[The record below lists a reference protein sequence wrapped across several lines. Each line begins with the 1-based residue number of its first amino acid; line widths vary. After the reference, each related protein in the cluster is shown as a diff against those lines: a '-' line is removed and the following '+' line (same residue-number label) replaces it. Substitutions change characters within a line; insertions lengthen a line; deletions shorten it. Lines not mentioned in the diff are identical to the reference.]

1 MAEAWATAVDA
12 ATDEEIVREVR
23 AGAFARFEVLVRRHA
38 ARARHAARTVLRN
51 ERDVED
57 AVQQALLQAFV
68 GLRTFDGA
76 ASFSTWLTRIA
87 LNEALMR
94 ARRARREA
102 RPAWTVLDGVASSA
116 SPPDEA
122 AATREALARVRRGI
136 ARLPTRHREV
146 LRLRHVDGLAI
157 ADVAAR
163 LGITVGA
170 AKLRL
175 HRARLVLRRAV
186 GDGAPELSE
195 RPDRRWTGSGRG

>member
-1 MAEAWATAVDA
+1 MDA
-12 ATDEEIVREVR
+12 ARAATLEEATDQEIVREVR

-38 ARARHAARTVLRN
+38 GRARHAARSVLRN

-76 ASFSTWLTRIA
+76 ASFATWLTRIA

-102 RPAWTVLDGVASSA
+102 RPGWAVLDGVASPA
-116 SPPDEA
+116 APPDEA
-122 AATREALARVRRGI
+122 AASREALAQVRRGI
-136 ARLPTRHREV
+136 ARLPASHREV
-146 LRLRHVDGLAI
+146 LRLRHVEALPI
-157 ADVAAR
+157 AEVAAR
-163 LGITVGA
+163 LGISEGA

-175 HRARLVLRRAV
+175 HRARLVLRRTI
-186 GDGAPELSE
+186 GEGASRRPE
-195 RPDRRWTGSGRG
+195 RKWTGGGRP